1 MIVNP
6 DKFQAIILHPKK
18 NQNIQYTL
26 NIGEHTITSL
36 NSVSLLGI
44 EIDNQL
50 TFSKHIETLMRKAAG
65 QLNYLYSKRKFINI
79 EAKKVLIESF
89 IMSNFNYCPLV
100 WMFCNANLKRKQ
112 ENIQKRALN
121 FLFDDY
127 KSTYKQL
134 LEKANKKTIEI
145 RKLRMYC
152 IVLMYLK
159 TMYKYKIILQFTI

>member
-6 DKFQAIILHPKK
+6 DKLQAIILHPKK
-18 NQNIQYTL
+18 NQIIQYTL

-50 TFSKHIETLMRKAAG
+50 TFFKHIETLMRKAAG
-65 QLNYLYSKRKFINI
+65 QLNYLYSKRKFQNI
-79 EAKKVLIESF
+79 KAKKVLIESF
-89 IMSNFNYCPLV
+89 IMSNFNYCPLE

-112 ENIQKRALN
+112 ENIQKRALR

-127 KSTYKQL
+127 ESTYKQL
-134 LEKANKKTIEI
+134 KQTNQL
-145 RKLRMYC
+145 
-152 IVLMYLK
+152 
-159 TMYKYKIILQFTI
+159 

>member
-18 NQNIQYTL
+18 NNNSYTL

-50 TFSKHIETLMRKAAG
+50 TLSKHIETLMRKAAG
-65 QLNYLYSKRKFINI
+65 QLNYLYSKRKFLNI
-79 EAKKVLIESF
+79 EAKKVLLESF

-100 WMFCNANLKRKQ
+100 CSVTR
-112 ENIQKRALN
+112 
-121 FLFDDY
+121 
-127 KSTYKQL
+127 T
-134 LEKANKKTIEI
+134 
-145 RKLRMYC
+145 
-152 IVLMYLK
+152 
-159 TMYKYKIILQFTI
+159 